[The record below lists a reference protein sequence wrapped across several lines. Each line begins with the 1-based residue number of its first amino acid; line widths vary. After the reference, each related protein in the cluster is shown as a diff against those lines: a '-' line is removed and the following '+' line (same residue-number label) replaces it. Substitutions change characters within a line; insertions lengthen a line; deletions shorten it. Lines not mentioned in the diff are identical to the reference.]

1 MTKIRAVDLYK
12 IIFNNLNFIN
22 ETSLTHLYL
31 PLIGAKAYK
40 LYLWL
45 RSELLLGI
53 NSTDS
58 FEQNH
63 NRILSYLKLDINEF
77 NELKQ
82 ILEEYG
88 LLKTYYDDVN
98 NHYLYFLQKP
108 LEIDEFKSNLV
119 FINKLIK
126 AIGKEEYEKTLM
138 FLKPVVLDGIYE
150 NISHE
155 LFLYDEN
162 KEESEF
168 NNSHIYL
175 FDFNK
180 LFSDLIK
187 DNVILDL
194 NDDEHNLIET
204 YFKSKQFSY
213 LDILNATKNS
223 LKIVQNKTA
232 LYGLN
237 ISLFQN
243 FMKNLNLNYDS
254 KKQLEVIEASNNT
267 KEISSNQNNL
277 RNIELFKNFDFDE
290 KSKKEI
296 FDWYENYSF
305 NQFYKIVIKDEP
317 NAYTLK
323 NMNEVIKKYGFNNL
337 IINLIAD
344 FVIFETS
351 KFNLNYFK
359 KVCQTINNLN
369 LKNENDILNHLR
381 NFKLGNKFHNPKLNN
396 NFKKENINETN
407 DLEKTNNSNEEFNL
421 SLFLEHLND

>member
-1 MTKIRAVDLYK
+1 M
-12 IIFNNLNFIN
+12 
-22 ETSLTHLYL
+22 
-31 PLIGAKAYK
+31 
-40 LYLWL
+40 
-45 RSELLLGI
+45 
-53 NSTDS
+53 
-58 FEQNH
+58 
-63 NRILSYLKLDINEF
+63 
-77 NELKQ
+77 
-82 ILEEYG
+82 
-88 LLKTYYDDVN
+88 
-98 NHYLYFLQKP
+98 QKP
-108 LEIDEFKSNLV
+108 LEIDEFKNNLV

-126 AIGKEEYEKTLM
+126 AIGKEEYEKTIM

-162 KEESEF
+162 KEENEL
-168 NNSHIYL
+168 NDSHIYL

-223 LKIVQNKTA
+223 LKIVQNKTG

-296 FDWYENYSF
+296 FD
-305 NQFYKIVIKDEP
+305 
-317 NAYTLK
+317 
-323 NMNEVIKKYGFNNL
+323 
-337 IINLIAD
+337 
-344 FVIFETS
+344 
-351 KFNLNYFK
+351 
-359 KVCQTINNLN
+359 
-369 LKNENDILNHLR
+369 
-381 NFKLGNKFHNPKLNN
+381 
-396 NFKKENINETN
+396 
-407 DLEKTNNSNEEFNL
+407 
-421 SLFLEHLND
+421 

>member
-1 MTKIRAVDLYK
+1 M
-12 IIFNNLNFIN
+12 
-22 ETSLTHLYL
+22 
-31 PLIGAKAYK
+31 
-40 LYLWL
+40 
-45 RSELLLGI
+45 
-53 NSTDS
+53 
-58 FEQNH
+58 
-63 NRILSYLKLDINEF
+63 
-77 NELKQ
+77 
-82 ILEEYG
+82 
-88 LLKTYYDDVN
+88 
-98 NHYLYFLQKP
+98 
-108 LEIDEFKSNLV
+108 V

-296 FDWYENYSF
+296 FD
-305 NQFYKIVIKDEP
+305 
-317 NAYTLK
+317 
-323 NMNEVIKKYGFNNL
+323 
-337 IINLIAD
+337 
-344 FVIFETS
+344 
-351 KFNLNYFK
+351 
-359 KVCQTINNLN
+359 
-369 LKNENDILNHLR
+369 
-381 NFKLGNKFHNPKLNN
+381 
-396 NFKKENINETN
+396 
-407 DLEKTNNSNEEFNL
+407 
-421 SLFLEHLND
+421 